1 MATCELSLKGMHCA
15 SCSQLIERAL
25 RKTNGV
31 ASASVNVATERA
43 HVEYDAAA
51 VDIATLEAA
60 VQKVGYGA
68 KELNAGGA
76 DVERAERDKDM
87 AVTKRK
93 FLVALVL
100 SIPVAVLSMG
110 MYVWKGIAD
119 VPYRSWLQLIFTMPV
134 MFWCGWQFFTGFWG
148 ALRARTAN
156 MDSLIAIGTG
166 AAFLY
171 SVFVTLGVIAGE
183 LYYEIV
189 AILIMFVL
197 LGKWLEARAKGKAS
211 EAIRSLMQLQAKT
224 AIVVRNGQD
233 VEVPVEQV
241 VVGDVVR
248 VKPGQKVP
256 VDGTVLDGHS
266 SVDES
271 MVTGESMPV
280 EKQIGDTVIGS
291 TINSSG
297 SFTFIATKVGS
308 ETLLAG
314 IITLVEQAQASKA
327 PIQRFADRV
336 SAYFVPAVIA
346 IALITFIAWYFL
358 VGEPF
363 VESLLKFVAVLV
375 IACPCALGLATPT
388 AIITGTGLGAQ
399 RGILIKG
406 GEALE
411 AARKIDVVVF
421 DKTGTLTHG
430 KPVVTD
436 VLSFTP
442 VLTQDALL
450 MLAAAV
456 EQRSEHP
463 LATAIVSG
471 AKERKLTVPEPQNFQ
486 SLTGKGVSAIVGGRK
501 TLLGNRALMADANVA
516 LSGHSSEL
524 EALEHQGKTVM
535 LVAVDGTFTGIVAVA
550 DTVKQSSKQAVEA
563 LQRIGIHS
571 VMITGDNESTAEAI
585 AQQVGIGEV
594 RAQVLPQDKSAAVRD
609 LQAQGKRVAFVGDG
623 INDAPALAQADL
635 GIAIG
640 SGTDVALETGQ
651 IVLVRDDL
659 MDVVRALTLAR
670 KTFRK
675 IVQNLFWALF
685 YNVAGIPIAAGV
697 FAGIGLTLRPELA
710 GLAMA
715 LSSVSVVGNSLT
727 LKRAKLA

>member
-1 MATCELSLKGMHCA
+1 MTTCDLSLKGMHCA
-15 SCSQLIERAL
+15 SCSQLIELAL
-25 RKTNGV
+25 RKTKGV
-31 ASASVNVATERA
+31 HTASVNVATERA
-43 HVEYDAAA
+43 HVEFDESA
-51 VDIATLEAA
+51 VDIPTLEAA
-60 VQKVGYGA
+60 VQKIGYGA
-68 KELNAGGA
+68 KDLQAGGA
-76 DVERAERDKDM
+76 DAERDERNKGM
-87 AVTKRK
+87 ADTKRK

-100 SIPVAVLSMG
+100 SIPVVILSMG
-110 MYVWKGIAD
+110 MYL
-119 VPYRSWLQLIFTMPV
+119 VPAIEEIPGRAWLQLVLTTPV

-166 AAFLY
+166 AAYLY
-171 SVFVTLGVIAGE
+171 SVCVTVGIVEGE
-183 LYYEIV
+183 LYYEIA

-211 EAIRSLMQLQAKT
+211 EAIRSLLQLQAKT
-224 AIVVRNGQD
+224 AIVVRDGQD
-233 VEVPVEQV
+233 VEVPIEQV

-256 VDGTVLDGHS
+256 VDGKVLDGHS

-271 MVTGESMPV
+271 MVTGESLPV
-280 EKQIGDTVIGS
+280 EKQAGDAVIGS
-291 TINSSG
+291 TINGSG
-297 SFTFIATKVGS
+297 SFTFTATKVGS

-314 IITLVEQAQASKA
+314 IIKLVEQAQASKA

-336 SAYFVPAVIA
+336 SAYFVPTVIA
-346 IALITFIAWYFL
+346 IALITFISWYFF
-358 VGEPF
+358 GQATF

-436 VLSFTP
+436 VISFNTSFS
-442 VLTQDALL
+442 QDRLL
-450 MLAAAV
+450 QIGAAV

-463 LATAIVSG
+463 LAAAIVNG
-471 AKERKLTVPEPQNFQ
+471 AKAKKLSMIEPQDFQ
-486 SLTGKGVSAIVGGRK
+486 SVTGKGVSAVVDGK
-501 TLLGNRALMADANVA
+501 KLLLGNRLLMLDARVDLGNHSVA
-516 LSGHSSEL
+516 IEQF
-524 EALEHQGKTVM
+524 ERQGKTVM
-535 LVAVDGTFTGIVAVA
+535 LVGIDGEFAGIIAVA
-550 DTVKQSSKQAVEA
+550 DTLKQTSKQAVEA
-563 LQRIGIHS
+563 LAKMGIQS
-571 VMITGDNESTAEAI
+571 VMITGDNERTAKAI
-585 AQQVGIGEV
+585 AQQVGIQEV
-594 RAQVLPQDKSAAVRD
+594 RAQVLPKDKSAAVKD

-623 INDAPALAQADL
+623 VNDAPALAQAEL

-640 SGTDVALETGQ
+640 SGTDVAIETGQ

-659 MDVVRALTLAR
+659 MDVVRAITLAR
-670 KTFRK
+670 RTFRK

-715 LSSVSVVGNSLT
+715 LSSVSVVGNSLF
-727 LKRAKLA
+727 LKRIRL

>member
-1 MATCELSLKGMHCA
+1 
-15 SCSQLIERAL
+15 
-25 RKTNGV
+25 
-31 ASASVNVATERA
+31 VNVATERA
-43 HVEYDAAA
+43 HVEFDEQA
-51 VDIATLEAA
+51 VDVPTLEAA
-60 VQKVGYGA
+60 VKKVGYGA
-68 KELNAGGA
+68 QELKAGGA
-76 DVERAERDKDM
+76 DVERAEREKDM
-87 AVTKRK
+87 AITKQK
-93 FLVALVL
+93 FLVALAL
-100 SIPVAVLSMG
+100 SVPVAILSMG
-110 MYVWKGIAD
+110 MYIWEGIED
-119 VPYRSWLQLIFTMPV
+119 VPYRSWLQLILTIPV

-171 SVFVTLGVIAGE
+171 SVFVTFGAIAGE
-183 LYYEIV
+183 LYYEIA

-233 VEVPVEQV
+233 VEIPIEQV
-241 VVGDVVR
+241 VAGDVVR

-256 VDGTVLDGHS
+256 VDGNVLDGHS

-271 MVTGESMPV
+271 MVTGESLPV
-280 EKQIGDTVIGS
+280 EKQAGDAVIGS
-291 TINSSG
+291 TINGSG
-297 SFTFIATKVGS
+297 SFTFTATKVGS

-314 IITLVEQAQASKA
+314 IIKLVEQAQASKA

-346 IALITFIAWYFL
+346 ISLITFIAWYFL
-358 VGEPF
+358 AGEPF
-363 VESLLKFVAVLV
+363 VESLLAFVAVLV

-399 RGILIKG
+399 KGILIKG

-436 VLSFTP
+436 VVRFSGSGHQL
-442 VLTQDALL
+442 VGGLAEDDILR
-450 MLAAAV
+450 LAAAV

-463 LATAIVSG
+463 LAAAIVNG
-471 AKERKLTVPEPQNFQ
+471 AKEKKLTLPEPQDFQ
-486 SLTGKGVSAIVGGRK
+486 SITGKGVSATVEGK
-501 TLLGNRALMADANVA
+501 KFLLGNRALMADAKVSLGGHDSNV
-516 LSGHSSEL
+516 
-524 EALEHQGKTVM
+524 EALEHQGKTSM
-535 LVAVDGTFTGIVAVA
+535 LVAVDGAFAGIIAVA
-550 DTVKQSSKQAVEA
+550 DTVKQSSKLAVEA
-563 LQRIGIHS
+563 LAKLGIQS
-571 VMITGDNESTAEAI
+571 VMITGDNERTANAI
-585 AQQVGIGEV
+585 AQQVGIQEV
-594 RAQVLPQDKSAAVRD
+594 RAQVLPQDKSAAVKD

-623 INDAPALAQADL
+623 INDAPALAQAEL

-659 MDVVRALTLAR
+659 MDVVRAITLAR
-670 KTFRK
+670 RTFRK

-715 LSSVSVVGNSLT
+715 LSSVSVVSNSLL
-727 LKRAKLA
+727 LKRVKL

>member
-1 MATCELSLKGMHCA
+1 MHCA
-15 SCSQLIERAL
+15 SCSQLIELTL
-25 RKTNGV
+25 RKTKGV
-31 ASASVNVATERA
+31 QSASVNVATERA
-43 HVEYDAAA
+43 HVEFDETA
-51 VDIATLEAA
+51 VDVPTLEAA
-60 VQKVGYGA
+60 VKKVGYGA
-68 KELNAGGA
+68 QELKAGGA
-76 DVERAERDKDM
+76 DAERVERDKDM
-87 AVTKRK
+87 AATKQK
-93 FLVALVL
+93 FFIALVL
-100 SIPVAVLSMG
+100 SIPVVILSMG
-110 MYVWKGIAD
+110 MYVWEGIED
-119 VPYRSWLQLIFTMPV
+119 VPYRSWLQLVLTTPV

-171 SVFVTLGVIAGE
+171 SVFVTLGVIEGE
-183 LYYEIV
+183 LYFEIA

-233 VEVPVEQV
+233 VEVPIVQV
-241 VVGDVVR
+241 VAGDVVC

-256 VDGTVLDGHS
+256 VDGMVLDGHS

-271 MVTGESMPV
+271 MVTGESLPV
-280 EKQIGDTVIGS
+280 EKQVGDAVIGS
-291 TINSSG
+291 TINMSG
-297 SFTFIATKVGS
+297 SFTFTATKVGS

-314 IITLVEQAQASKA
+314 IIKLVEQAQVSKA

-336 SAYFVPAVIA
+336 SVYFVPSVIA

-358 VGEPF
+358 AGEPF

-399 RGILIKG
+399 KGILIKG

-436 VLSFTP
+436 VASFDPT
-442 VLTQDALL
+442 LTQNALL
-450 MLAAAV
+450 TLGAAV

-463 LATAIVSG
+463 LAAAIVNA
-471 AKERKLTVPEPQNFQ
+471 AKEKNLGLPELQDFQ
-486 SLTGKGVSAIVGGRK
+486 SITGKGVSAVVDGK
-501 TLLGNRALMADANVA
+501 KLLLGNRALMAGAKV
-516 LSGHSSEL
+516 SFGGHENKV
-524 EALEHQGKTVM
+524 EALEHQGKTAM
-535 LVAVDGTFTGIVAVA
+535 LVGIDGVFAGIIAVA
-550 DTVKQSSKQAVEA
+550 DTVKPTSKQAVKA
-563 LQRIGIHS
+563 LAKIGIHS
-571 VMITGDNESTAEAI
+571 VMITGDNEHTAKAI
-585 AQQVGIGEV
+585 AQQVGIQEV
-594 RAQVLPQDKSAAVRD
+594 RAQVLPKDKSAAVRD
-609 LQAQGKRVAFVGDG
+609 LQENGKHVAFVGDG
-623 INDAPALAQADL
+623 INDAPALAQAEL

-659 MDVVRALTLAR
+659 MDVVRSITLAR
-670 KTFRK
+670 RTFRK

-697 FAGIGLTLRPELA
+697 FAGIGLSLRPELA

-715 LSSVSVVGNSLT
+715 LSSVSVVGNSLL
-727 LKRAKLA
+727 LKRIRL

>member
-1 MATCELSLKGMHCA
+1 MHCA
-15 SCSQLIERAL
+15 SCSQLIELAL
-25 RKTNGV
+25 RKTKGV
-31 ASASVNVATERA
+31 QSASVNVATERA
-43 HVEYDAAA
+43 HVSFDETA
-51 VDIATLEAA
+51 VDVPTLEAA
-60 VQKVGYGA
+60 VKKIGYGA
-68 KELNAGGA
+68 QELKAGGA
-76 DVERAERDKDM
+76 DAERDERNKAM
-87 AVTKRK
+87 ADTKQK

-100 SIPVAVLSMG
+100 SIPVVILSMG
-110 MYVWKGIAD
+110 MYL
-119 VPYRSWLQLIFTMPV
+119 VPAIEEVPGRAWLQLVLTTPV

-166 AAFLY
+166 AAYLY
-171 SVFVTLGVIAGE
+171 SVFVTVGLVEGE
-183 LYYEIV
+183 LYFEIA

-211 EAIRSLMQLQAKT
+211 EAIRSLLQLQAKT

-233 VEVPVEQV
+233 VEVPIEQV
-241 VVGDVVR
+241 VAGDVVR

-256 VDGTVLDGHS
+256 VDGKVLDGHS

-271 MVTGESMPV
+271 MVTGESLPV
-280 EKQIGDTVIGS
+280 EKQTGDTVIGS
-291 TINSSG
+291 TINGSG
-297 SFTFIATKVGS
+297 SFTFTAKNVGAD
-308 ETLLAG
+308 TLLAG
-314 IITLVEQAQASKA
+314 IIKLVEQAQASKA

-336 SAYFVPAVIA
+336 SAYFVPTVIA
-346 IALITFIAWYFL
+346 IALITFISWFFFGQAT
-358 VGEPF
+358 F

-436 VLSFTP
+436 VVVFSGLEDRQ
-442 VLTQDALL
+442 VGGLDENELL
-450 MLAAAV
+450 RLAAAV

-463 LATAIVSG
+463 LASAIVNA
-471 AKERKLTVPEPQNFQ
+471 AKAKQFVLPEPQDFQ
-486 SLTGKGVSAIVGGRK
+486 SITGKGVSASADGRK
-501 TLLGNRALMADANVA
+501 LLLGNRVLMADAKVSLGNPEQEV
-516 LSGHSSEL
+516 EQ
-524 EALEHQGKTVM
+524 LEHQGKTAM
-535 LVAVDGTFTGIVAVA
+535 LVAVDGVFAGIIAVA
-550 DTVKQSSKQAVEA
+550 DTVKQTSKQAVEA
-563 LQRIGIHS
+563 LAKIGIHS
-571 VMITGDNESTAEAI
+571 VMITGDNERTAKAI
-585 AQQVGIGEV
+585 AQQVGIQEV

-609 LQAQGKRVAFVGDG
+609 FQASGKRVAFVGDG
-623 INDAPALAQADL
+623 INDAPALAQAEL

-659 MDVVRALTLAR
+659 MDVVRSITLAR
-670 KTFRK
+670 RTFRK

-715 LSSVSVVGNSLT
+715 LSSVSVVGNSLL
-727 LKRAKLA
+727 LKRVKL

>member
-1 MATCELSLKGMHCA
+1 MTTCDLSLKGMHCS
-15 SCSQLIERAL
+15 SCSQLIELAL
-25 RKTNGV
+25 RKTKGV
-31 ASASVNVATERA
+31 QSASVNVATERV
-43 HVEYDAAA
+43 HVEYDEHA
-51 VDIATLEAA
+51 VDVPTLEAA
-60 VQKVGYGA
+60 VKKIGYGA
-68 KELNAGGA
+68 KELQAGGA
-76 DVERAERDKDM
+76 DAERDERNKDM
-87 AVTKRK
+87 AATKRK
-93 FLVALVL
+93 FFIALL
-100 SIPVAVLSMG
+100 LTIPVAILSMG
-110 MYVWKGIAD
+110 MYVWKGIEN
-119 VPYRSWLQLIFTMPV
+119 VPYRSWLQLLLTIPV

-171 SVFVTLGVIAGE
+171 SVLVTFGLVDADLYFEIA
-183 LYYEIV
+183 
-189 AILIMFVL
+189 AILITFVL

-224 AIVVRNGQD
+224 AIVVRDGQD
-233 VEVPVEQV
+233 VEVPIEQV
-241 VVGDVVR
+241 VSGDVVR

-256 VDGTVLDGHS
+256 VDGKVLDGHS

-271 MVTGESMPV
+271 MVTGESLPV
-280 EKQIGDTVIGS
+280 EKQASDAVIGS
-291 TINSSG
+291 TINGSG
-297 SFTFIATKVGS
+297 SFTFTATKVGS

-314 IITLVEQAQASKA
+314 IIKLVEQAQASKA

-336 SAYFVPAVIA
+336 SAYFVPTVIA
-346 IALITFIAWYFL
+346 IALITFVSWYFL
-358 VGEPF
+358 DQATF

-399 RGILIKG
+399 KGILIKG

-436 VLSFTP
+436 VISFTEE
-442 VLTQDALL
+442 LTKDALL
-450 MLAAAV
+450 KLGAAV

-463 LATAIVSG
+463 LAAAMVQS
-471 AKERKLTVPEPQNFQ
+471 AKEKQLALVEPQNFQ
-486 SLTGKGVSAIVGGRK
+486 SVTGKGVSAVVGGK
-501 TLLGNRALMADANVA
+501 TLLLGNRSFFDDSHVA
-516 LSGHSSEL
+516 YSNHR
-524 EALEHQGKTVM
+524 EAIEQLEHQGKTAM
-535 LVAVDGTFTGIVAVA
+535 LIAMDGELAGVIAVA
-550 DTVKQSSKQAVEA
+550 DTLKPSAKPTIAALVK
-563 LQRIGIHS
+563 LGIQPAM
-571 VMITGDNESTAEAI
+571 VTGDNERTAKAI
-585 AQQVGIGEV
+585 AQQVGIQEV
-594 RAQVLPQDKSAAVRD
+594 RAQVLPKDKSAAVKD
-609 LQAQGKRVAFVGDG
+609 LQASGKRVAFVGDG
-623 INDAPALAQADL
+623 INDAPALAQAEL

-659 MDVVRALTLAR
+659 MDVVRAIALAR

-675 IVQNLFWALF
+675 IVQNLFWALA

-697 FAGIGLTLRPELA
+697 FAGVGLTLRPELA

-715 LSSVSVVGNSLT
+715 LSSVSVVSNSLL
-727 LKRAKLA
+727 LKRVRL